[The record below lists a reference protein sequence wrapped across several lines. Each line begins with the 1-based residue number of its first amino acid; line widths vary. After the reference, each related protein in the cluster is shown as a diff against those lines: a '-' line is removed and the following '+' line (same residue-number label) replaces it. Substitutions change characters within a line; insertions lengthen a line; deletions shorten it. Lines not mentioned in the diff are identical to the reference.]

1 MRCLQ
6 ASRLDSTTRCPESIY
21 PDLDLSH
28 PPTVQSARLP
38 TSVQRGGCATN
49 LMTLVARQ
57 RNWDLICSE
66 DCLAT

>member
-28 PPTVQSARLP
+28 PPTVRLP
-38 TSVQRGGCATN
+38 TNVQRGGCARN

-57 RNWDLICSE
+57 RNWGLICSE